1 MNYQKASSSIVRERY
16 VPTLLRP
23 SQPVTI
29 MESRYAIGKPESTT
43 YVGDTLWN
51 FSKGPVDSELALLED
66 CGETGDFI
74 VHCCNGST
82 NPIWMWGDDNAWYPV
97 DSAELASDTAVDS
110 DSLESTTD
118 DLSSIKLTNDQ
129 KLAWEQIQLWI
140 RSDEPYFIL
149 RGPAGTGKTH
159 MLKMLMAYVKQQ
171 VYLSAPTNKATKVL
185 SKALKHPAKTTY
197 SLFGLRMQQEED
209 SLVLTAA
216 QTPYFPYNSIV
227 TIDEGGTANKALCNA
242 VEQARAAMGLKILIV
257 GDPYQLPPVGERTSP
272 AWKIPTKF
280 KARLKEVVRFDS
292 QLLKLAIEIRKCIS
306 EKHYVSPL
314 RSDHDDVKG
323 IWKYKSQHVFQQV
336 LLKRVVDD
344 IEFTKAVAWRN
355 KTVEH
360 YNNLIRKEL
369 GFSDVFNVKDLLML
383 AEPVHDNGTIIAHI
397 DDEFWCQSVDDT
409 EVVLG
414 DFANT
419 VTIPVFRLHLLNEDQ
434 AINVNV
440 PKSNVRLDDYL
451 SKLAIIAKASTGL
464 GRKQRWDDFWRVKQQ
479 FTDIRYGYAITA
491 HRAQGSTYT
500 EMFVDQQDILS
511 NPDKNTA
518 FKCLNVACTRPT
530 TRLNTF

>member
-1 MNYQKASSSIVRERY
+1 MNNQIIQTPLVRERY
-16 VPTLLRP
+16 VPKVLRQ
-23 SQPVTI
+23 SQPDTST
-29 MESRYAIGKPESTT
+29 ETLYAIGKPESKHVAGSTMW
-43 YVGDTLWN
+43 GM
-51 FSKGPVDSELALLED
+51 SRGPVNSELELLEE

-74 VHCCNGST
+74 LQFSNGDSL
-82 NPIWMWGDDNAWYPV
+82 PLWKWADNAWNPV
-97 DSAELASDTAVDS
+97 ESDIDTYDVDPLSIQLVTDELA
-110 DSLESTTD
+110 
-118 DLSSIKLTNDQ
+118 SIKLTDDQ
-129 KLAWEQIQLWI
+129 KFAWAQIQLWI
-140 RSDEPYFIL
+140 KSDDPYFIL

-159 MLKMLMAYVKQQ
+159 MLKMLMAHVKQQ

-185 SKALKHPAKTTY
+185 SKTLKHPAKTTY

-209 SLVLTAA
+209 SLVLTAS

-227 TIDEGGTANKALCNA
+227 IMDEGGTANKALCNA
-242 VEQARAAMGLKILIV
+242 VEQARVSMGLKILIV

-272 AWKIPTKF
+272 AWKVPTKF
-280 KARLKEVVRFDS
+280 KARLKEVVRFDN

-306 EKHYVSPL
+306 EKRYVSPL
-314 RSDHDDVKG
+314 RSDHDAVKG
-323 IWKYKSQHVFQQV
+323 IWKYKSQQTFQKV

-344 IEFTKAVAWRN
+344 IELTKAVAWRN

-360 YNNLIRKEL
+360 YNKIIRLEL
-369 GFSDVFNVKDLLML
+369 GFLDTFNVKDLLML
-383 AEPVHDNGTIIAHI
+383 AEPVHDDGTIIAHI

-409 EVVLG
+409 EIILG
-414 DFANT
+414 DFANN
-419 VTIPVFRLHLLNEDQ
+419 VTIPVYKLNLLNEDQ
-434 AINVNV
+434 VISVNV

-451 SKLAIIAKASTGL
+451 SKLARIAKASTGL

-479 FTDIRYGYAITA
+479 FTDVRYGYAITA

-530 TRLNTF
+530 TRVNTF